1 MNFLL
6 EAEAAIA
13 ETTAAVTTAPI
24 IYSGVDVPEL
34 PDGYRLSTVIRSFVE
49 FFFTPAEIELYSPWI
64 NLLTVLGTL
73 FVVAVFI
80 RLLFSPL
87 FSKRSK
93 R

>member
-34 PDGYRLSTVIRSFVE
+34 PDGYRLSTVVRSFIE
-49 FFFTPAEIELYSPWI
+49 FFFTPAEVELYSPWI

-73 FVVAVFI
+73 FVVAAFI
-80 RLLFSPL
+80 FLLFSPL
-87 FSKRSK
+87 FKVRKR
-93 R
+93 